1 MAIVKKTYGKNYLLC
16 YETEKGKIY
25 SCEEIRKSWDNQVHY
40 ITENR
45 TKNIKGLRQAQLGAV
60 FAIRAHWIVSKEAA
74 TVVMPTGTGKT
85 ETMMI
90 TIAAEQCKRAFIL
103 VPTDLLRKQTVVN
116 CVQWGILKEIGVID
130 QKAKYPNVLCLRSTP
145 KAKDEFE
152 ELLDSAN
159 IIVSTA
165 KLVSRFDIEYIDMLS
180 SKCDVLIVD
189 EAHHIEA
196 NRWNQIKSYFK
207 GKKILQFTATPF
219 RNDGKKLD
227 GDIIY
232 NFPLSMAQEQG
243 YFQKINFKPII
254 EYDEEKGDYAIAQAA
269 VSQLQLDLEKGFNH
283 IILVRSKSMQ
293 RAKQL
298 FENIYMHYFAQYN
311 PVIIISEMTAT
322 EKKENMEALKTGRSK
337 IVVCVDMFGEGIDV
351 PNLKIAAI
359 HDRYKSLPITLQF
372 IGRFTRSKA
381 GLGDATIITNLANE
395 DIQDALAEL
404 YSQDSDWNTLLSELS
419 EEIIGKEISLQKLA
433 NGFKGSGIES
443 INIKQ
448 LRPALSMVAYKTDD
462 ENWNWENW
470 RQLFDEDLCKYYIN
484 EEENIFIV
492 IEPEES
498 KIDWANYREINN
510 LN

>member
-16 YETEKGKIY
+16 YQTEKGKIY

-40 ITENR
+40 ITEDR

-269 VSQLQLDLEKGFNH
+269 VSQLQL
-283 IILVRSKSMQ
+283 V
-293 RAKQL
+293 
-298 FENIYMHYFAQYN
+298 Y
-311 PVIIISEMTAT
+311 
-322 EKKENMEALKTGRSK
+322 
-337 IVVCVDMFGEGIDV
+337 
-351 PNLKIAAI
+351 
-359 HDRYKSLPITLQF
+359 
-372 IGRFTRSKA
+372 
-381 GLGDATIITNLANE
+381 
-395 DIQDALAEL
+395 
-404 YSQDSDWNTLLSELS
+404 
-419 EEIIGKEISLQKLA
+419 
-433 NGFKGSGIES
+433 
-443 INIKQ
+443 
-448 LRPALSMVAYKTDD
+448 
-462 ENWNWENW
+462 
-470 RQLFDEDLCKYYIN
+470 
-484 EEENIFIV
+484 
-492 IEPEES
+492 
-498 KIDWANYREINN
+498 
-510 LN
+510 

>member
-1 MAIVKKTYGKNYLLC
+1 MQKSIVYRRTLNMAIVKKTYGKNYLLC

-40 ITENR
+40 ITEDR

-60 FAIRAHWIVSKEAA
+60 FAIR
-74 TVVMPTGTGKT
+74 
-85 ETMMI
+85 
-90 TIAAEQCKRAFIL
+90 
-103 VPTDLLRKQTVVN
+103 
-116 CVQWGILKEIGVID
+116 
-130 QKAKYPNVLCLRSTP
+130 
-145 KAKDEFE
+145 
-152 ELLDSAN
+152 
-159 IIVSTA
+159 
-165 KLVSRFDIEYIDMLS
+165 
-180 SKCDVLIVD
+180 
-189 EAHHIEA
+189 AHHIEA

-510 LN
+510 LNSLGQNR